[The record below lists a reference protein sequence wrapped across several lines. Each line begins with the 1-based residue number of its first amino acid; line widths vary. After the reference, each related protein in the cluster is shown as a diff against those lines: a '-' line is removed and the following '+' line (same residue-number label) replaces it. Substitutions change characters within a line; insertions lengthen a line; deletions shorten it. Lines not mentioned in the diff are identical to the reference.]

1 MTPERWKQIKI
12 IAQDAL
18 ASSTKEREAF
28 INNACQG
35 DLELKKEINSLL
47 HFHDEVGEFLEQPL
61 IELSSIKTAPSVV
74 RQLLSPGTLLQQR
87 YLIMEQIG
95 QGGMGAVYK
104 AQDKRLNNV
113 VALKQTIVTG
123 DRLRKAFEQEAQLLA
138 QLRHAALPVVIDHF
152 YEPQGQFLVM
162 EFIDGKTLS
171 ELLSKQKEP
180 FKLSQI
186 LVWTKQLLE
195 VLNYLHSQTPPVIH
209 RDIKPNNLKLNE
221 RDQIIL
227 LDFGLA
233 KGLKHLSSTNVDNS
247 SVAGYTPHF
256 APLEQIN
263 GSGTDYRTDIYSLA
277 ATLYNLITGHKPPDA
292 TFRAAAMLN
301 GEPDPLKAAHL
312 INSEVDPN
320 FAQLLCECLSPN
332 INLRPKS
339 ARAMLAK
346 LESLQLYDSKTIT
359 TQIKHT
365 FNQSNS
371 QTRGLEKSIETI
383 NLPKN
388 ISPKLVSKLSNRK
401 VFYSAFSLLM
411 LLILFFSFNAI
422 PTLTSIA
429 NNTNKL
435 EDSQLLAK
443 TANNTPNSKKPTPLP
458 EDAKQGLNFGKPGF
472 KANPI
477 SVDIADVSLYDLLR
491 FISDNYGLNY
501 AVDESV
507 PKMKVSMKVN
517 DVPWDKALISVLEAN
532 NLGYKVEDTILCI
545 FLKSNRNLEKDSERK
560 NSKSKNKLKN

>member
-18 ASSTKEREAF
+18 ASPTKEREAF

-87 YLIMEQIG
+87 YLIIEQIG

-123 DRLRKAFEQEAQLLA
+123 ERLRKAFEQEAQLLA
-138 QLRHAALPVVIDHF
+138 QLRHAALPIVIDHF

-162 EFIDGKTLS
+162 EFIDGNTLS
-171 ELLSKQKEP
+171 QLLSKQKEP

-195 VLNYLHSQTPPVIH
+195 VLDYLHRQTPPVIH

-233 KGLKHLSSTNVDNS
+233 KGSKHLSSTNADNS

-263 GSGTDYRTDIYSLA
+263 GSGTDCRTDLYSLA

-292 TFRAAAMLN
+292 TFRAVAMLN
-301 GEPDPLKAAHL
+301 GEADPLKAAHL
-312 INSEVDPN
+312 INSEIDPN

-346 LESLQLYDSKTIT
+346 IESLQLYDSETIT

-365 FNQSNS
+365 VNQSNS
-371 QTRGLEKSIETI
+371 QTRGLEKSVETI

-388 ISPKLVSKLSNRK
+388 ALPKLTSKLSNRK

-411 LLILFFSFNAI
+411 LLILFFSFNVF
-422 PTLTSIA
+422 PSLTSVA
-429 NNTNKL
+429 NNASKL
-435 EDSQLLAK
+435 ENNQMLAK
-443 TANNTPNSKKPTPLP
+443 TANNLPSNTPTPLP

-477 SVDIADVSLYDLLR
+477 SIDIKEVDVYDLLR

-501 AVDESV
+501 VVDESV
-507 PKMKVSMKVN
+507 PKMKVSMKAN

-532 NLGYKVEDTILCI
+532 NLGYKVEDTILCV
-545 FLKSNRNLEKDSERK
+545 FLKSNRTLEKEPERK
-560 NSKSKNKLKN
+560 NSKSKNTLKN

>member
-18 ASSTKEREAF
+18 ASPTTKREAF
-28 INNACQG
+28 IDNACQG

-47 HFHDEVGEFLEQPL
+47 HFHSEVGEFLEQPL
-61 IELSSIKTAPSVV
+61 IELNSIKTAPSVV

-87 YLIMEQIG
+87 YLIIEQIG

-113 VALKQTIVTG
+113 VALKQTIVAG
-123 DRLRKAFEQEAQLLA
+123 ERLHKAFEQEAQLLA

-162 EFIDGKTLS
+162 EFIDGSTLS

-180 FKLSQI
+180 FKQSQI

-195 VLNYLHSQTPPVIH
+195 VLDYLHRQTPPVIH

-233 KGLKHLSSTNVDNS
+233 KGLSTNIDNS
-247 SVAGYTPHF
+247 SIAGYTPHF

-263 GSGTDYRTDIYSLA
+263 GSGTDCRTDLYSLA
-277 ATLYNLITGHKPPDA
+277 ATIYNLITGHKPPDA

-301 GEPDPLKAAHL
+301 GEPDPLKSANL
-312 INSEVDPN
+312 INKEIDPN

-332 INLRPKS
+332 INLRPKT
-339 ARAMLAK
+339 AKAMLVK
-346 LESLQLYDSKTIT
+346 LESLQLYDNETIV
-359 TQIKHT
+359 TQIKDT
-365 FNQSNS
+365 INQSNS
-371 QTRGLEKSIETI
+371 KTTGLEKSVETI
-383 NLPKN
+383 NLPEN
-388 ISPKLVSKLSNRK
+388 VSPKLINNLSKRK
-401 VFYSAFSLLM
+401 VFYSTFSLLM
-411 LLILFFSFNAI
+411 LLILFFSFNAV
-422 PTLTSIA
+422 PSLRSIA
-429 NNTNKL
+429 NNANNL
-435 EDSQLLAK
+435 ENNQMLAK
-443 TANNTPNSKKPTPLP
+443 TANNSPSSNTPTPLP

-560 NSKSKNKLKN
+560 NSKSKTTLKN

>member
-18 ASSTKEREAF
+18 ASPTKEREAF

-61 IELSSIKTAPSVV
+61 IELSSIKTAPSVA

-87 YLIMEQIG
+87 YLIIEQIG

-113 VALKQTIVTG
+113 VALKQTIVAG
-123 DRLRKAFEQEAQLLA
+123 ERLHKAFEQEAQLLA

-162 EFIDGKTLS
+162 EFIDGKTLF

-180 FKLSQI
+180 FKQSQI
-186 LVWTKQLLE
+186 LIWTKQLLE

-233 KGLKHLSSTNVDNS
+233 KGSKHLSSTNADSS

-263 GSGTDYRTDIYSLA
+263 GSGTDCRTDLYSLA
-277 ATLYNLITGHKPPDA
+277 ATIYNLITGQKPPDA
-292 TFRAAAMLN
+292 TFRAVAMLN
-301 GEPDPLKAAHL
+301 GEADPLKAAHL
-312 INSEVDPN
+312 INKEVNPN

-339 ARAMLAK
+339 AKAMLAK
-346 LESLQLYDSKTIT
+346 LESLQLYDSEKIT
-359 TQIKHT
+359 TQIKDT
-365 FNQSNS
+365 INQSKS
-371 QTRGLEKSIETI
+371 KTKGLEKSIEII

-388 ISPKLVSKLSNRK
+388 ISPTLINNLSKRK

-411 LLILFFSFNAI
+411 LLILFFSFNAFSG
-422 PTLTSIA
+422 LKGVA
-429 NNTNKL
+429 NNAGNL
-435 EDSQLLAK
+435 ENNHMLAK
-443 TANNTPNSKKPTPLP
+443 TPKSNTPIPLP

-472 KANPI
+472 KGDPI
-477 SVDIADVSLYDLLR
+477 SVDLKEVDVYDLLS

-501 AVDESV
+501 VVDESV
-507 PKMKVSMKVN
+507 PKMKVSMKAN

-545 FLKSNRNLEKDSERK
+545 FLKSNRNLEKDSKRK
-560 NSKSKNKLKN
+560 SSKSKNILKN